1 MVCAG
6 CKRSD
11 KNTEALVP
19 DCGVSM
25 VLKISSSAQ
34 KLITTAEL
42 RPVLA
47 YKGDPKHVVKQSKES

>member
-1 MVCAG
+1 
-6 CKRSD
+6 
-11 KNTEALVP
+11 
-19 DCGVSM
+19 M

-47 YKGDPKHVVKQSKES
+47 YKGDPEHVVKQGKES